1 MMIKNNTK
9 NLEMSDKSIK
19 IIDSLTGKVDFF
31 SRVEEV
37 NSIDIY
43 FPEIL
48 DNNLEVFI
56 IFRKNEEEKVIETF
70 NKLKNAFSL
79 PYNDFIS
86 NLEDISDI
94 FSNINIEKKFYN
106 IEKNP
111 SKNIFRR
118 TFLILFF
125 LIVLFYLI
133 GRKIQF
139 F

>member
-43 FPEIL
+43 FPERL

-56 IFRKNEEEKVIETF
+56 IFRKNEEEKVIEKTF

-79 PYNDFIS
+79 PYNDFIY

-125 LIVLFYLI
+125 L
-133 GRKIQF
+133 
-139 F
+139 

>member
-31 SRVEEV
+31 SRIEEV

-43 FPEIL
+43 FPERL

-79 PYNDFIS
+79 PYNDFIY

>member
-43 FPEIL
+43 FPERL

-79 PYNDFIS
+79 PYNDFIY

>member
-37 NSIDIY
+37 KSIDIY
-43 FPEIL
+43 FPERL
-48 DNNLEVFI
+48 ENNLEVFI
-56 IFRKNEEEKVIETF
+56 IFRKNEEEKATVTF
-70 NKLKNAFSL
+70 SKLKNAFSL
-79 PYNDFIS
+79 PYSDFTY

-106 IEKNP
+106 MDKNP

-118 TFLILFF
+118 TFLIFIF
-125 LIVLFYLI
+125 ITILICLI